1 MVREKTSEL
10 EVAKSAMQ
18 ESNNKNDTLSMELQ
32 TARAELSSRKEADE
46 EFHQKYE
53 EGKSMVASVVEAIL
67 SECALDSVSCV
78 EDNLEAVQHKV
89 KALCQEN
96 QKYREEID
104 GITRDKDSQ
113 IEELEHQLE
122 AIVKDHT
129 QTHQMLTK
137 KYDEQMKDM

>member
-1 MVREKTSEL
+1 M
-10 EVAKSAMQ
+10 
-18 ESNNKNDTLSMELQ
+18 
-32 TARAELSSRKEADE
+32 
-46 EFHQKYE
+46 
-53 EGKSMVASVVEAIL
+53 EAIL

-89 KALCQEN
+89 KTLCQEN